1 MTDGIPD
8 ANYGAFPDVRH
19 QGHKGNGLIEQP
31 SSANRKEMR
40 RFPFWAAVVLAA
52 AYLLAGA
59 LLIDPYLTNADAV
72 SYVTIAQKYARG
84 DFAGAVNGYW
94 APLLSW
100 LLALPLLVGANPV
113 LAAKV
118 LNLLAGLALAAG
130 LFVLGRRF
138 GLSRGLRLGL
148 ALLSLP
154 IILFRY
160 ALGHIS
166 PDLTVAAIL
175 IFYLDLV
182 FAPDFFESRAA
193 WPWAGVLGAAAYF
206 AKSYAFFFVLV
217 HFVVLSMIRFWET
230 PRGPGRR
237 RVIGKAGGAL
247 LVFLALSGA
256 WITALSLKY
265 GRLTISNSGSIAFG
279 LQAPDSQGHFTS
291 APHLIAPPEAPSV
304 SAWEDPSL
312 ELRPGAWEPLAS
324 AEGSRHFLAE
334 LWGNGRDIL
343 SILGKFSLWSFVLIP
358 LAALLSFWP
367 RKHRPAFLAFV
378 TLAIY
383 SGGYMI
389 VGVNSRYLYLDE
401 VLVLL
406 LGGYVLGLALGRN
419 GRGSRALAAGSA
431 LALALPFLL
440 TPYSLS
446 GEFRANHP
454 GLFGGESGGPG
465 PAVHRI
471 SRRVIDALDRYDPP
485 KSRGH
490 RPLLASDCCYQNTL
504 SLAYYA
510 GCGYAGIIPG
520 KDSPAD
526 AEREL
531 REMKVDYLV
540 LWDVGKKRYP
550 FLAACP
556 QVTGSVELQPRLID
570 VSRLWKD
577 RHP

>member
-1 MTDGIPD
+1 MWPFRTSVAGI
-8 ANYGAFPDVRH
+8 VRE
-19 QGHKGNGLIEQP
+19 NGLIEQ
-31 SSANRKEMR
+31 SSPPHRTKKGR
-40 RFPFWAAVVLAA
+40 LLLWPAVALAA
-52 AYLLAGA
+52 AYLLTGA

-72 SYVTIAQKYARG
+72 SYITIAQKYARG

-100 LLALPLLVGANPV
+100 LLALPVLAGANPI
-113 LAAKV
+113 LAAKA

-130 LFVLGRRF
+130 LFLLGRRF
-138 GLSRGLRLGL
+138 GLPRGLRLGL

-166 PDLTVAAIL
+166 PDLIVAAIL
-175 IFYLDLV
+175 VFYLDLV
-182 FAPDFFESRAA
+182 FAPDFFERRAA
-193 WPWAGVLGAAAYF
+193 WLWTGVLGAAAYF

-217 HFVVLSMIRFWET
+217 HFIVLSTIRFWET
-230 PRGPGRR
+230 PAGSGRR
-237 RVIGKAGGAL
+237 RVIGKAAGAL
-247 LVFLALSGA
+247 LVFLALSGV
-256 WITALSLKY
+256 WITAISLKY
-265 GRLTISNSGSIAFG
+265 GGLTISHSGSIAFG
-279 LQAPDSQGHFTS
+279 LQAPDSKGHFTS
-291 APHLIAPPEAPSV
+291 ARHLIASPDAPSV

-312 ELRPGAWEPLAS
+312 ELHPGAWEPLSS
-324 AEGSRHFLAE
+324 AEGSKHLLVE
-334 LWGNGRDIL
+334 LWENGRDIL
-343 SILGKFSLWSFVLIP
+343 SVLGKFSLWSFVLIP
-358 LAALLSFWP
+358 LAAILSFRP
-367 RKHRPAFLAFV
+367 RKHRPALLAFL

-401 VLVLL
+401 VLILL
-406 LGGYVLGLALGRN
+406 LGGYALGLALGTLER
-419 GRGSRALAAGSA
+419 RGRALAAASA
-431 LALALPFLL
+431 LAMALPFLL

-446 GEFRANHP
+446 REFRADHP
-454 GLFGGESGGPG
+454 GLFGGGSTGPG

-471 SRRVIDALDRYDPP
+471 SRRVIEALDRYDPP
-485 KSRGH
+485 EARKR

-550 FLAACP
+550 FLAGCP

-570 VSRLWKD
+570 VTRLWKGY
-577 RHP
+577 RP